1 MSHDWGLTRPNGLDR
16 LSLRQHYLTPL
27 NLIAAETGHRPAMWA
42 DDGRPSGDRN
52 PQVRAVNRIG

>member
-27 NLIAAETGHRPAMWA
+27 NLIAAETSRRPAMWA
-42 DDGRPSGDRN
+42 NNGRLAGHGN
-52 PQVRAVNRIG
+52 PQVLAMTWIG